1 MAMTKN
7 DLIDILYDQAGLT
20 KKECA
25 SVLESTI
32 DIIKEELGKGNPV
45 KIAGFGKWTVRHKK
59 ERHGRNPQTGEAMT
73 LRKRSVVSF
82 HSSPVL
88 KKAMNVQ

>member
-7 DLIDILYDQAGLT
+7 SLIDLLYDQVGLT

-25 SVLESTI
+25 SAVESTF

-45 KIAGFGKWTVRHKK
+45 KIAGFGKWTVKHKK
-59 ERHGRNPQTGEAMT
+59 DRKGRNPQTGEVMT
-73 LRKRSVVSF
+73 ISSRSVVSF

-88 KKAMNVQ
+88 KKTMNVQ

>member
-7 DLIDILYDQAGLT
+7 DLIDLLYDQAGLT

-25 SVLESTI
+25 SAVESTF

-45 KIAGFGKWTVRHKK
+45 KIASFGKWTVKHKK
-59 ERHGRNPQTGEAMT
+59 DRKGRNPQTGEAMT
-73 LRKRSVVSF
+73 ISSRNVVSF

-88 KKAMNVQ
+88 KKAMNC